1 MLPSQERQQS
11 PSSSEESPSDGKT
24 RTKQNQARGLW
35 HGRRDLVGY
44 IRVDLNGI
52 EIDRSTPNNE
62 AGNRFR
68 GSVLDVIAT
77 GDCTVNVWTLP

>member
-1 MLPSQERQQS
+1 MLYRRCRHES
-11 PSSSEESPSDGKT
+11 PTPPEESPCDGKT

-35 HGRRDLVGY
+35 HRRYDVFGGY

-52 EIDRSTPNNE
+52 GIGYSITPKNEVRSGG
-62 AGNRFR
+62 AYRFH

-77 GDCTVNVWTLP
+77 DD